1 MRIDF
6 ATQPLAQT
14 FANAVHARMI
24 AGAPAYARSVST
36 GQTARWAIP
45 YNDAG
50 AWWVN
55 LKVRVNGVITAQERL
70 LIKPYA

>member
-6 ATQPLAQT
+6 ATQLLAQT

-24 AGAPAYARSVST
+24 ASSPAYARSVST

-45 YNDAG
+45 YEDG
-50 AWWVN
+50 GRWWTN
-55 LKVRVNGVITAQERL
+55 LKTRVDGVVTAGERL
-70 LIKPYA
+70 NIKPYA